1 MSQAIHHIDVKTT
14 LMGCI
19 STDHLVQ
26 ELNLPSVESKSPKA
40 SETSLI
46 ITKLPQ

>member
-1 MSQAIHHIDVKTT
+1 MPQAIHHIDVKRT
-14 LMGCI
+14 LMDCI
-19 STDHLVQ
+19 STDRLVH